1 MNLRK
6 FLLPAILFIPA
17 VAGAEPN
24 IFADEITNNVGFTNL
39 DTTPSKNDGCS
50 VNEGIMRI
58 TGSQYSKSG
67 RYIEL
72 LKFTRRDGQ
81 TFVIPTNFEKLSN
94 ADISRSEE
102 ISKTGSDVFVK
113 FSTCGSGGYQSLI
126 DILKP
131 I

>member
-1 MNLRK
+1 MKFRN
-6 FLLPAILFIPA
+6 FLLPAVFLIPTVA
-17 VAGAEPN
+17 VAEPH

-39 DTTPSKNDGCS
+39 DTTPTKNDGCS

-72 LKFTRRDGQ
+72 LKLTRRDGQ
-81 TFVIPTNFEKLSN
+81 TFVIPTNFEKLN
-94 ADISRSEE
+94 NGDISRSEE
-102 ISKTGSDVFVK
+102 ISKTGSDVFVR

-131 I
+131 L